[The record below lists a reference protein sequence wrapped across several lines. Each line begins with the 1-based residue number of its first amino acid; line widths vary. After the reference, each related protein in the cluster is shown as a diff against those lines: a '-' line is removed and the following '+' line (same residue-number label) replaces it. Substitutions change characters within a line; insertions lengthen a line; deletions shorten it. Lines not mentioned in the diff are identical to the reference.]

1 MFAGLSKPTQKL
13 KNISLF
19 TEGGRTVR
27 ETCSNKAV
35 IQLLPPSQSSANVR
49 YAWWRI
55 THSGGGAVSVRAVGR
70 AEESFHLKYRLME
83 GTMLL

>member
-1 MFAGLSKPTQKL
+1 MLSVYLARTVVQMFAGLSKPTQKL

-35 IQLLPPSQSSANVR
+35 IQLL
-49 YAWWRI
+49 
-55 THSGGGAVSVRAVGR
+55 HGGGSPTVVVVLFQSG
-70 AEESFHLKYRLME
+70 L
-83 GTMLL
+83 